1 MLKSLLFCASAIVL
15 VSTAALADEASS
27 ENATAAQTTTQWTTD
42 AAAPQTITGAATPAA
57 TKVTTRDDAR
67 KLAEA
72 QFLAADVNVDG
83 GVDKSEFAAFSTEAA
98 KAAGD
103 KPAGDL
109 VVSAPSVDEAFMAI
123 AKGDAKITRQ
133 EMIDARAKSFDAAD
147 GNKDKTLDSAEQSK
161 FAALTMVKVE
171 PARIQ

>member
-1 MLKSLLFCASAIVL
+1 MLKSLLFCASAIGL
-15 VSTAALADEASS
+15 VSTAALADEMLA
-27 ENATAAQTTTQWTTD
+27 EKAPAAKTTAQSTTD
-42 AAAPQTITGAATPAA
+42 ASAPQTMTGAATPAA
-57 TKVTTRDDAR
+57 LKVTTRDDAK
-67 KLAEA
+67 KLAETE
-72 QFLAADVNVDG
+72 FLTADVNVDG

-109 VVSAPSVDEAFMAI
+109 VVSAPSVDEAFMSI
-123 AKGDAKITRQ
+123 AMGDAKITKQ

-147 GNKDKTLDSAEQSK
+147 GNKDKTLDGAEQSK